1 MDIMTDNIRQFRLL
15 FPLGFNG
22 LAVYPVGGGEN
33 EVKEGVGEFVILA
46 RYRVHFIIEHRKVV

>member
-1 MDIMTDNIRQFRLL
+1 MTDNIRQFRLL